1 MDADPRCV
9 DSRIS
14 GYRCGAGGCD
24 GLVPPPALSGTAAGW
39 TCIECNT
46 SHAHRAAALVRANRP
61 AGCSTSADSCGI
73 LRQERSAAEA
83 QAAYSVAQDSSRR
96 GDYEQARSLLEA
108 LVDKHSA
115 TLFKQHAVLCE
126 SLPTS
131 LACFVG
137 RAWTSS

>member
-46 SHAHRAAALVRANRP
+46 SHAHRAAALVRANRSP
-61 AGCSTSADSCGI
+61 ACIQIASTSLTRACVFG
-73 LRQERSAAEA
+73 RQERSSAEA

-126 SLPTS
+126 SSPTS
-131 LACFVG
+131 LACF
-137 RAWTSS
+137 AA